1 MTLHTL
7 ASGSEGNC
15 LLVASGSTRLL
26 VDAGISLR
34 RIKTALA
41 QLGLTV
47 DQLSGILLTHSH
59 ADHVAALQTLVKHHT
74 VPIYASY
81 DTAQSLCKR
90 VAGLAP
96 LLRTVERSTVFPLG
110 DCRITVFPTSHDAPG
125 SVDYRID
132 GTEGS
137 VGVLTDT
144 GYVTQRA
151 AEALE
156 GVELLVLESNHDPD
170 WLRSGP
176 YPYHLKQRILGE
188 EGHLSNEDAAHFAA
202 QMARCGTQQIV
213 LAHLSRENNTPAR
226 ALETVQRHMAAEDLG
241 HVRITVAPRGELS
254 EAYRTEG
261 QLCRK

>member
-15 LLVASGSTRLL
+15 LLVASGTTRLL

-59 ADHVAALQTLVKHHT
+59 SDHVAALQTLVKHHT

-96 LLRTVERSTVFPLG
+96 LLRTVERSTVFPVG

-132 GTEGS
+132 GNEGS
-137 VGVLTDT
+137 IGVLTDT

-156 GVELLVLESNHDPD
+156 GVELLVLESNHDPE

-176 YPYHLKQRILGE
+176 YPYYLKQRILGE

>member
-15 LLVASGSTRLL
+15 LLVSCGTTRLL

-59 ADHVAALQTLVKHHT
+59 SDHVAALKTLVKHHT
-74 VPIYASY
+74 VPIYASF
-81 DTAQSLCKR
+81 DTARSLCQR

-96 LLRTVERSTVFPLG
+96 LLRTVERSAVFALG
-110 DCRITVFPTSHDAPG
+110 ECRVTVFPTSHDAPG

-132 GTEGS
+132 GAAGS
-137 VGVLTDT
+137 IGILTDT

-151 AEALE
+151 AEVLE
-156 GVELLVLESNHDPD
+156 GVELLVLESNHDPE

-176 YPYHLKQRILGE
+176 YPYPLKQRILGE
-188 EGHLSNEDAAHFAA
+188 QGHLSNEDAAHFAA
-202 QMARCGTQQIV
+202 QMAHCGTRQIV

-226 ALETVQRHMAAEDLG
+226 ALETVQRHMAAENLS
-241 HVRITVAPRGELS
+241 HVRVTVAPRSELS
-254 EAYRTEG
+254 EAYQTEG
-261 QLCRK
+261 CVCRK